1 MEDHPIVK
9 GMTAFVVF
17 FKWLEAVV
25 CIWFLRL
32 FTPFCIG
39 WGLWD
44 LWFYMQGDHSQQRTD
59 DAAIRTTAGVM
70 LALCWLFLARRK
82 GPWTINKNGVL
93 ERWPFAGRPLDAPHS
108 ASSPSADEPR
118 KKPRSPRSSYVSPT
132 ADKYR

>member
-1 MEDHPIVK
+1 MVEHPIIK
-9 GMTAFVVF
+9 GMTTFVVF

-44 LWFYMQGDHSQQRTD
+44 LWFYLQGDTSQQRED

-70 LALCWLFLARRK
+70 LALCWLFLARRW
-82 GPWTINKNGVL
+82 GPWTINRGGKL
-93 ERWPFAGRPLDAPHS
+93 ERWPWAKEQAAQPAPQL
-108 ASSPSADEPR
+108 PTQPKDPY
-118 KKPRSPRSSYVSPT
+118 KSPT
-132 ADKYR
+132 ADRYH